1 MTNPIKKPSGH
12 QSDLVVQR
20 AISLQRIQTTKYQT
34 LPCINNLT
42 TATYKIFVSHSRSHP
57 NIIISSDLNLGDI
70 DWSEDPPSTTNS
82 LTSRDMSSLL
92 EYIANCAL
100 TQRVIEPTRPTL
112 DGLLIWS
119 SLQHQPLS
127 PILKSALV

>member
-1 MTNPIKKPSGH
+1 MNPTKKPSGH

-20 AISLQRIQTTKYQT
+20 AISLQRIQTTKHQT

-42 TATYKIFVSHSRSHP
+42 TSTYKIFVSHSRSHP

-92 EYIANCAL
+92 EYIDNCAL
-100 TQRVIEPTRPTL
+100 TQRVIEPTRPTP